1 MLTMP
6 LCQLPAGSAGRVQA
20 LKGAAELCQR
30 LRELGFGES
39 AVVTKIGGSG
49 PFLCMVN
56 GARLALGH
64 SVAAQ
69 ILVTP
74 TS

>member
-1 MLTMP
+1 MLTLP

-20 LKGAAELCQR
+20 LEGAAALCQR

-39 AVVTKIGGSG
+39 AVVTKIGGHG
-49 PFLCMVN
+49 PFLCSVN
-56 GARLALGH
+56 GARVALGH
-64 SVAAQ
+64 GAAAQ

-74 TS
+74 LR